1 MTISKD
7 LLEELKNTLVSD
19 KNRIQKELEKFTH
32 KNSEGVFEANFPEDL
47 GSERSENANEVE
59 EYADRLAVEAN
70 LENELKK
77 INKALERME
86 NGTYGI
92 DINTGEEIN
101 IERLKAYP
109 AASTNV

>member
-1 MTISKD
+1 MAINKE
-7 LLEELKNTLVSD
+7 LLEELKNTLISD
-19 KNRIQKELEKFTH
+19 RNRIQKELAKFTH
-32 KNSEGVFEANFPEDL
+32 KNSEGVIEVDFPDDL

-59 EYADRLAVEAN
+59 EYSDRLAVEAN

-92 DINTGEEIN
+92 DINTGEEIS